1 MSEFTLI
8 VYFEKEIRGKY
19 DRRFQNSSETSIGDL
34 PARIDVPSRDLYII
48 VVSLYVGFV
57 SLSEEAFVSSPKIEI
72 GV

>member
-1 MSEFTLI
+1 M
-8 VYFEKEIRGKY
+8 
-19 DRRFQNSSETSIGDL
+19 NSSETSIGDL
-34 PARIDVPSRDLYII
+34 PARIDVQSRDLYII

>member
-1 MSEFTLI
+1 M
-8 VYFEKEIRGKY
+8 YFEKEIRGKY

-34 PARIDVPSRDLYII
+34 PARIDVQSRYIHNCCH
-48 VVSLYVGFV
+48 VSLYVGFV